1 MRDIELVPIQA
12 EDLEIVRK
20 WRNSAEVS
28 QYMYTENFITKEQQ
42 EKWFK
47 KVQKDDTSKYW
58 MIKFEDEKL
67 GVANI
72 VDIDRRNSKCNWGFY
87 LGNSNIR
94 GKGIGAKVEFNVLK
108 YVFEELKLN
117 KLCGEVF
124 SFNEKV
130 VKMHE
135 KFGFRREG
143 FLRNHIYKNDKF
155 HDIVVIGLL
164 SSEWDQIK
172 NSVENRIYNNC
183 EVKKELV

>member
-1 MRDIELVPIQA
+1 MNFVPLRS
-12 EDLEIVRK
+12 EDLELVRE
-20 WRNSAEVS
+20 WRNSPEVS
-28 QYMYTENFITKEQQ
+28 QYMYTENFISKEQQ
-42 EKWFK
+42 EKWFEK
-47 KVQKDDTSKYW
+47 IQQDESSKYW
-58 MIKFEDEKL
+58 MIKYEDKNL

-87 LGNSNIR
+87 LGNSSIR
-94 GKGIGAKVEFNVLK
+94 GKGIGAKVEFNVLN

-117 KLCGEVF
+117 KLVGEVF

-155 HDIVVIGLL
+155 HDVVVIGLL
-164 SSEWDQIK
+164 SSEWNQIK
-172 NSVENRIYNNC
+172 KEVESRIYR
-183 EVKKELV
+183 